1 MARVTAAEPPAQQPY
16 ALRPCRPDDADFV
29 VALTETVMRAHAER
43 TWGRF
48 DRDFHRNAFHAAFG
62 RLDHSIV
69 FRGAVAAG
77 YLAID
82 HRTDAEYLQWLL
94 LAPAFQ
100 KCGIGSAIVADLI
113 AAARAAGKP
122 VGLRILPVN
131 EGARRLYERLGFA
144 VTHTDGDFVYMKH
157 AAGGGA

>member
-1 MARVTAAEPPAQQPY
+1 MTIAEPPPKPLY
-16 ALRPCRPDDADFV
+16 ALRPCHSADADFV
-29 VALTETVMRAHAER
+29 VALTDTVMRAHAER

-48 DRDFHRNAFHAAFG
+48 DPDFHRDAFAAAL
-62 RLDHSIV
+62 RTLDHSIIV
-69 FRGAVAAG
+69 VSGVAAG

-82 HRTDAEYLQWLL
+82 HRADAEYLQWLL
-94 LAPAFQ
+94 LVPAFQ
-100 KCGIGSAIVADLI
+100 NCRIGSAIVEDLI

-144 VTHTDGDFVYMKH
+144 VTHTDGDFVYMRH
-157 AAGGGA
+157 AAGGG